1 MLFAGGKITR
11 SASEVK
17 VLEPSGNLVSFHE
30 SESPRISPTA
40 QLMLEHF
47 RKCLKHCQALEET
60 LSVVAETTEEA
71 CFPVIVG
78 RRPQNNNVQKS
89 TLREGNKENVPFQ
102 SAVNVPT
109 VRNSNFLALIDF
121 AMSIL
126 IMNYACCIADSGL

>member
-1 MLFAGGKITR
+1 M
-11 SASEVK
+11 K
-17 VLEPSGNLVSFHE
+17 VLEPSGSSASFHE

-60 LSVVAETTEEA
+60 LSAVAETTEEA
-71 CFPVIVG
+71 CFPVTVG
-78 RRPQNNNVQKS
+78 RRPQNSINTQKS

-109 VRNSNFLALIDF
+109 VIHPFFFLKDITDF
-121 AMSIL
+121 TMILSVNESIL
-126 IMNYACCIADSGL
+126 MYSVADRGL